1 MLKES
6 ADIIGPSLTFIF
18 NFSIMSRAFPD
29 DLRMANVTPAFKGG
43 DRDDLGNHRPISVLP
58 TVARIFEKLVYDQMY
73 AYFLNNDLLGDRQF
87 GFRSLHFTALALS
100 KVTNT
105 WLLNLD
111 SGRISSVVLLDIQKA
126 FDTVDHQI
134 LLDKL
139 RCYGVS
145 GDQLVFFASY
155 LSNRQQCCNV
165 NGKLSSTK
173 RIRCGIPQGS
183 ILGTLPFIIYM
194 NDLPLAVKE
203 ADITMYAD
211 DTSLSKGFKTTNEL
225 KEQLIPAFCK
235 VCEWLKCNKLSFIAL
250 KTEFMIMGTSQKLS
264 NLDIDPSMTPF
275 KLILNNYEIRRV
287 KKTKY
292 LGMIVDD
299 SLTWEDHIDYITLK
313 INRGIGIIRRVR
325 QLIPEMALL
334 LLYQT
339 LIDPYFRYCSTGWGQ
354 CTER

>member
-6 ADIIGPSLTFIF
+6 ADIVGPSLTFIF

-29 DLRMANVTPAFKGG
+29 DLKMAKVTPAFKRG
-43 DRDDLGNHRPISVLP
+43 DRDDLGNYRPISVLP

-73 AYFLNNDLLGDRQF
+73 TYFLNNDLLGDRQF
-87 GFRSLHFTALALS
+87 GFRSLHSTALALS
-100 KVTNT
+100 KVTNI

-111 SGRISSVVLLDIQKA
+111 SGRMSSVVLLDIQKA

-134 LLDKL
+134 LLDKI

-155 LSNRQQCCNV
+155 LNNCQQCCNV
-165 NGKLSSTK
+165 NGKLSSIK
-173 RIRCGIPQGS
+173 RIRCGVPQGS
-183 ILGTLPFIIYM
+183 ILGPLLFLIYI
-194 NDLPLAVKE
+194 NDFPLAVKE

-211 DTSLSKGFKTTNEL
+211 DTSLSEGFKTTNEL
-225 KEQLIPAFCK
+225 KEQFIPAFCK
-235 VCEWLKCNKLSFIAL
+235 VCEWFKCNKLSLNAL
-250 KTEFMIMGTSQKLS
+250 KTEFMTMGTSQKLS

-275 KLILNNYEIRRV
+275 KLILTNYEIRRV

-292 LGMIVDD
+292 LGMMADD
-299 SLTWEDHIDYITLK
+299 SLTWEDHTDYITLK

-325 QLIPEMALL
+325 QLIPEKTLL

-339 LIDPYFRYCSTGWGQ
+339 LIDPYFRY
-354 CTER
+354 